1 MKYKFIVICGL
12 MVMFFTTKATGQNN
26 RISDHNQI
34 GWYTYTGTFKLNS
47 KFGIHTEYQFRRDNL
62 ITDPQQNLLRL
73 GINYQLDP
81 KLQLRLGYANVETY
95 SYGDIP
101 INSYGKN
108 FNENRTFEM
117 ATITDKIGIVEMSHR
132 FMLEQRWVGKYSSA
146 NQTKEDQ
153 TVFTNRLRYM
163 NRIQLPLKGKTIGD
177 NTPYAAVY
185 DEIMLGFGKNV
196 NANVFDQNRLGILLG
211 YKFNPQF
218 KIEGGFFSQIVELG
232 RLVNNQNVFQ
242 YNNGIILN
250 TVFNFDLSKKK
261 S

>member
-1 MKYKFIVICGL
+1 MRNRIIVICSL
-12 MVMFFTTKATGQNN
+12 VLMFFTNLKAQNN

-34 GWYTYTGTFKLNS
+34 GWYTYTGAFKLNN
-47 KFGIHTEYQFRRDNL
+47 KFGIHTEYQFRRDEL
-62 ITDPQQNLLRL
+62 IKDPQQNLLRL

-81 KLQLRLGYANVETY
+81 KVQLRLGYANVETY
-95 SYGDIP
+95 PYGDIP
-101 INSYGKN
+101 INSYGKK
-108 FNENRTFEM
+108 FSEDRMFEM
-117 ATITDKIGIVEMSHR
+117 ATITDKIGILEMAHR

-146 NQTKEDQ
+146 TQTNEDL

-163 NRIQLPLKGKTIGD
+163 NRIQVPLKGKTIGD

-196 NANVFDQNRLGILLG
+196 GQNVFDQNRLGILLG

-218 KIEGGFFSQIVELG
+218 KVEGGFFSQIAELG
-232 RLVNNQNVFQ
+232 RAVNNKNVFQ
-242 YNNGIILN
+242 YNNGLIVN